1 MTRPARRYTDSGMR
15 WLDEAETLA
24 GPGGDAGP
32 DSLTSVPV
40 EQAAADLAAYLRSYA
55 ADTLV
60 AYDRHGGYGHPDHV
74 ACHHI
79 ARAAAALT
87 GIPLVEVVS
96 EPLLPVPG
104 AEEVALPQWLPAVQ
118 RALGHYAS
126 QLDRRRRGGRPR
138 RRPAPADRDHGLAH
152 RSLSLTE
159 GAEACP
165 LSCRLSWRPAHQP
178 TIASVE
184 RSPDSGVS
192 SGRERETARANGR
205 TATTLRACRQL
216 SRRGSRSS
224 APGRPACSQRQPWSP
239 TPTCGWTSSTGCRPR
254 SGCCA
259 TASLPTTPASRPS
272 PTTLARVFE
281 SERVRFLGLVEF
293 GRDVTAAELVAA
305 YDAVIYAVGAADDR
319 HLGIPGED
327 LPGSRSARQFVAWY
341 SGHPDAEPQPMAGV
355 RDAVVIGVGN
365 VAVDVARILLKEP
378 AALSA
383 TDMPDAVLAALR
395 EAEIEHVWLVGRR
408 GPEHATFTTP
418 ELRELLETPGI
429 GITLTGCDLDAIDDD
444 RPRTPRPRQRRRDR
458 PGRRRI
464 AGHRRPLAA
473 PAVLAPSR
481 SAGRGGPGAGRPLRA
496 DRPAPVPEESVSAA
510 SGRHE
515 GALTV
520 PADLVLRSIGYRGVP
535 LPGVP
540 YDEGRIP
547 NLEGR
552 VLELDGS
559 ARPGE
564 YAVGWIKRGPVGLIG
579 SNKKDAAE
587 TVAHLLEDLA
597 TQPRRH
603 LTDLDAALAA
613 RGVRPSDLEDWRR
626 IDEAE
631 IARGGIRGS
640 ERTKIEAWHDLL
652 DLVRRDAGPA

>member
-1 MTRPARRYTDSGMR
+1 VPEADPRRVAIVGGGPSG
-15 WLDEAETLA
+15 LF
-24 GPGGDAGP
+24 
-32 DSLTSVPV
+32 
-40 EQAAADLAAYLRSYA
+40 
-55 ADTLV
+55 
-60 AYDRHGGYGHPDHV
+60 
-74 ACHHI
+74 
-79 ARAAAALT
+79 AAAALVT
-87 GIPLVEVVS
+87 DPEVRVDIF
-96 EPLLPVPG
+96 
-104 AEEVALPQWLPAVQ
+104 
-118 RALGHYAS
+118 
-126 QLDRRRRGGRPR
+126 DR
-138 RRPAPADRDHGLAH
+138 L
-152 RSLSLTE
+152 
-159 GAEACP
+159 
-165 LSCRLSWRPAHQP
+165 
-178 TIASVE
+178 
-184 RSPDSGVS
+184 
-192 SGRERETARANGR
+192 
-205 TATTLRACRQL
+205 
-216 SRRGSRSS
+216 
-224 APGRPACSQRQPWSP
+224 P
-239 TPTCGWTSSTGCRPR
+239 TPFGLLRYGVAPDH
-254 SGCCA
+254 
-259 TASLPTTPASRPS
+259 ASIKAVAV
-272 PTTLARVFE
+272 TLARVFE

-293 GRDVTAAELVAA
+293 GRDVTAAELVAS

-378 AALSA
+378 SALSD
-383 TDMPDAVLAALR
+383 TDMPDTVLAALR
-395 EAEIEHVWLVGRR
+395 EAEIENVWLVGRR

-429 GITLTGCDLDAIDDD
+429 GITLTGCDLEAIDSSELE
-444 RPRTPRPRQRRRDR
+444 RHARANVSS
-458 PGRRRI
+458 I
-464 AGHRRPLAA
+464 AKAVA
-473 PAVLAPSR
+473 ESPAT
-481 SAGRGGPGAGRPLRA
+481 A
-496 DRPAPVPEESVSAA
+496 DRWLHLLFWHRPAALDGEGRVQAVRFEPTAPPPLPEEP

-603 LTDLDAALAA
+603 LAPAAGSGQGGLDATLAA
-613 RGVRPSDLEDWRR
+613 RGVRPSNLEDWRR

-652 DLVRRDAGPA
+652 DLVRHDAGPA

>member
-1 MTRPARRYTDSGMR
+1 LVLVGYYVEGMPTIEPPR
-15 WLDEAETLA
+15 VAIVGA
-24 GPGGDAGP
+24 GPSG
-32 DSLTSVPV
+32 LF
-40 EQAAADLAAYLRSYA
+40 
-55 ADTLV
+55 
-60 AYDRHGGYGHPDHV
+60 
-74 ACHHI
+74 
-79 ARAAAALT
+79 AAAAL
-87 GIPLVEVVS
+87 
-96 EPLLPVPG
+96 
-104 AEEVALPQWLPAVQ
+104 VAQPDV
-118 RALGHYAS
+118 RVDIF
-126 QLDRRRRGGRPR
+126 DR
-138 RRPAPADRDHGLAH
+138 L
-152 RSLSLTE
+152 
-159 GAEACP
+159 
-165 LSCRLSWRPAHQP
+165 
-178 TIASVE
+178 
-184 RSPDSGVS
+184 
-192 SGRERETARANGR
+192 
-205 TATTLRACRQL
+205 
-216 SRRGSRSS
+216 
-224 APGRPACSQRQPWSP
+224 P
-239 TPTCGWTSSTGCRPR
+239 TPFGLLRYGVAPDH
-254 SGCCA
+254 
-259 TASLPTTPASRPS
+259 ASIKAVA
-272 PTTLARVFE
+272 TTLARVFE

-319 HLGIPGED
+319 RLGIPGED

-341 SGHPDAEPQPMAGV
+341 SGHPDAEAQQLAGV

-378 AALSA
+378 AALSV

-395 EAEIEHVWLVGRR
+395 DAEIRHVWLVGRR

-429 GITLTGCDLDAIDDD
+429 GITLAGCDLDAIDD
-444 RPRTPRPRQRRRDR
+444 
-458 PGRRRI
+458 
-464 AGHRRPLAA
+464 
-473 PAVLAPSR
+473 AVLERHARANVTSIAKAVAESPTT
-481 SAGRGGPGAGRPLRA
+481 A
-496 DRPAPVPEESVSAA
+496 DRWLHLLFWHRPAALDGEGRVQSVRFEPTAPQA
-510 SGRHE
+510 E
-515 GALTV
+515 ALTV

-564 YAVGWIKRGPVGLIG
+564 YVVGWIKRGPVGLIG

-587 TVAHLLEDLA
+587 TVAHLLTDIA
-597 TQPRRH
+597 TQPRRD

-613 RGVRPSDLEDWRR
+613 RGVHPSDLDDWRR

-652 DLVRRDAGPA
+652 ELVRQNVGPA

>member
-1 MTRPARRYTDSGMR
+1 MPTVEPPRVAIVG
-15 WLDEAETLA
+15 A
-24 GPGGDAGP
+24 GPSG
-32 DSLTSVPV
+32 LF
-40 EQAAADLAAYLRSYA
+40 
-55 ADTLV
+55 
-60 AYDRHGGYGHPDHV
+60 
-74 ACHHI
+74 
-79 ARAAAALT
+79 AAAALVT
-87 GIPLVEVVS
+87 DPDVRVDIF
-96 EPLLPVPG
+96 
-104 AEEVALPQWLPAVQ
+104 
-118 RALGHYAS
+118 
-126 QLDRRRRGGRPR
+126 DR
-138 RRPAPADRDHGLAH
+138 L
-152 RSLSLTE
+152 
-159 GAEACP
+159 
-165 LSCRLSWRPAHQP
+165 
-178 TIASVE
+178 
-184 RSPDSGVS
+184 
-192 SGRERETARANGR
+192 
-205 TATTLRACRQL
+205 
-216 SRRGSRSS
+216 
-224 APGRPACSQRQPWSP
+224 P
-239 TPTCGWTSSTGCRPR
+239 TPFGLLRYGVAPDH
-254 SGCCA
+254 
-259 TASLPTTPASRPS
+259 ASIKAVAV
-272 PTTLARVFE
+272 TLARVFE
-281 SERVRFLGLVEF
+281 SDRVRFLGLVEF
-293 GRDVTAAELVAA
+293 GRDVTAAELVAS

-319 HLGIPGED
+319 RLGIPGED

-378 AALSA
+378 DALSA
-383 TDMPDAVLAALR
+383 TDMPDSVLAALR
-395 EAEIEHVWLVGRR
+395 EAEIRNVWLVGRR

-429 GITLTGCDLDAIDDD
+429 GITLTGCDLEAIDSSVLERHARANVASIAKAVAESPVTTD
-444 RPRTPRPRQRRRDR
+444 RWLHVLFWHRPAALDGE
-458 PGRRRI
+458 GRVQAVRFEQT
-464 AGHRRPLAA
+464 A
-473 PAVLAPSR
+473 PAPV
-481 SAGRGGPGAGRPLRA
+481 
-496 DRPAPVPEESVSAA
+496 PVPEESVSGA

-603 LTDLDAALAA
+603 LADLDATLAE

-652 DLVRRDAGPA
+652 DLVRHDAGPA

>member
-1 MTRPARRYTDSGMR
+1 MGMPTHEPPR
-15 WLDEAETLA
+15 VAIVGA
-24 GPGGDAGP
+24 GPSG
-32 DSLTSVPV
+32 LF
-40 EQAAADLAAYLRSYA
+40 
-55 ADTLV
+55 
-60 AYDRHGGYGHPDHV
+60 
-74 ACHHI
+74 
-79 ARAAAALT
+79 AAAAL
-87 GIPLVEVVS
+87 VS
-96 EPLLPVPG
+96 DPDVR
-104 AEEVALPQWLPAVQ
+104 VDIF
-118 RALGHYAS
+118 
-126 QLDRRRRGGRPR
+126 DR
-138 RRPAPADRDHGLAH
+138 L
-152 RSLSLTE
+152 
-159 GAEACP
+159 
-165 LSCRLSWRPAHQP
+165 
-178 TIASVE
+178 
-184 RSPDSGVS
+184 
-192 SGRERETARANGR
+192 
-205 TATTLRACRQL
+205 
-216 SRRGSRSS
+216 
-224 APGRPACSQRQPWSP
+224 P
-239 TPTCGWTSSTGCRPR
+239 TPFGLLRYGVAPDH
-254 SGCCA
+254 
-259 TASLPTTPASRPS
+259 ASIKAVA
-272 PTTLARVFE
+272 TTLARVFE
-281 SERVRFLGLVEF
+281 SDRVRFLGLVEF
-293 GRDVTAAELVAA
+293 GRDVTAAELVAS

-355 RDAVVIGVGN
+355 RDAVIIGVGN

-378 AALSA
+378 SALSV
-383 TDMPDAVLAALR
+383 TDMPDTVLAALR
-395 EAEIEHVWLVGRR
+395 EARIENVWLVGRR

-429 GITLTGCDLDAIDDD
+429 GITLTGCDLEAIDSSVLE
-444 RPRTPRPRQRRRDR
+444 RHARANVAL
-458 PGRRRI
+458 I
-464 AGHRRPLAA
+464 AGAVAESPGTADRWLHLLFWHRPAA
-473 PAVLAPSR
+473 LDGEGRVQAVRLEPTA
-481 SAGRGGPGAGRPLRA
+481 PGAEP
-496 DRPAPVPEESVSAA
+496 
-510 SGRHE
+510 
-515 GALTV
+515 LTV

-603 LTDLDAALAA
+603 LDDLAALDATLAA

-652 DLVRRDAGPA
+652 DLVRHDPGPA

>member
-1 MTRPARRYTDSGMR
+1 MGMPTHEPPR
-15 WLDEAETLA
+15 VAIVGA
-24 GPGGDAGP
+24 GPSG
-32 DSLTSVPV
+32 LF
-40 EQAAADLAAYLRSYA
+40 
-55 ADTLV
+55 
-60 AYDRHGGYGHPDHV
+60 
-74 ACHHI
+74 
-79 ARAAAALT
+79 AAAAL
-87 GIPLVEVVS
+87 VS
-96 EPLLPVPG
+96 DPDVR
-104 AEEVALPQWLPAVQ
+104 VDIF
-118 RALGHYAS
+118 
-126 QLDRRRRGGRPR
+126 DR
-138 RRPAPADRDHGLAH
+138 L
-152 RSLSLTE
+152 
-159 GAEACP
+159 
-165 LSCRLSWRPAHQP
+165 
-178 TIASVE
+178 
-184 RSPDSGVS
+184 
-192 SGRERETARANGR
+192 
-205 TATTLRACRQL
+205 
-216 SRRGSRSS
+216 
-224 APGRPACSQRQPWSP
+224 P
-239 TPTCGWTSSTGCRPR
+239 TPFGLLRYGVAPDH
-254 SGCCA
+254 
-259 TASLPTTPASRPS
+259 ASIKAVA
-272 PTTLARVFE
+272 TTLARVFE
-281 SERVRFLGLVEF
+281 SDRVRFLGLVEF
-293 GRDVTAAELVAA
+293 GRDVTAAELVAS

-355 RDAVVIGVGN
+355 RDAVIIGVGN

-378 AALSA
+378 SALSV
-383 TDMPDAVLAALR
+383 TDMPDTVLAALR
-395 EAEIEHVWLVGRR
+395 EARIENVWLVGRR
-408 GPEHATFTTP
+408 GPEHAAFTTP

-429 GITLTGCDLDAIDDD
+429 GITLTGCDLEAIDSSVLE
-444 RPRTPRPRQRRRDR
+444 RHARANVAL
-458 PGRRRI
+458 I
-464 AGHRRPLAA
+464 AGAVAESPGTADRWLHLLFWHRPAA
-473 PAVLAPSR
+473 LDGEGRVQAVRLEPTA
-481 SAGRGGPGAGRPLRA
+481 PGAEP
-496 DRPAPVPEESVSAA
+496 
-510 SGRHE
+510 
-515 GALTV
+515 LTV

-603 LTDLDAALAA
+603 LDDLAALDATLAA

-652 DLVRRDAGPA
+652 DLVRHDPGPA

>member
-1 MTRPARRYTDSGMR
+1 MRTVLTAYYVEGMPTDEPRRVAIVG
-15 WLDEAETLA
+15 A
-24 GPGGDAGP
+24 GPAG
-32 DSLTSVPV
+32 L
-40 EQAAADLAAYLRSYA
+40 Y
-55 ADTLV
+55 
-60 AYDRHGGYGHPDHV
+60 
-74 ACHHI
+74 
-79 ARAAAALT
+79 AAAALVT
-87 GIPLVEVVS
+87 D
-96 EPLLPVPG
+96 
-104 AEEVALPQWLPAVQ
+104 PAV
-118 RALGHYAS
+118 RVDIY
-126 QLDRRRRGGRPR
+126 DR
-138 RRPAPADRDHGLAH
+138 L
-152 RSLSLTE
+152 
-159 GAEACP
+159 
-165 LSCRLSWRPAHQP
+165 
-178 TIASVE
+178 
-184 RSPDSGVS
+184 
-192 SGRERETARANGR
+192 
-205 TATTLRACRQL
+205 
-216 SRRGSRSS
+216 
-224 APGRPACSQRQPWSP
+224 P
-239 TPTCGWTSSTGCRPR
+239 TPFGLLRYGVAPDH
-254 SGCCA
+254 
-259 TASLPTTPASRPS
+259 ASIKAVA
-272 PTTLARVFE
+272 TTLARVFE
-281 SERVRFLGLVEF
+281 SDRVRFLGLVEF

-319 HLGIPGED
+319 RLGIPGED
-327 LPGSRSARQFVAWY
+327 LVGSRSARQFVAWY

-378 AALSA
+378 AALSV
-383 TDMPDAVLAALR
+383 TDMPDSVLAALR
-395 EAEIEHVWLVGRR
+395 EAEVGNVWLVGRR

-429 GITLTGCDLDAIDDD
+429 GITLTGCDLEAIDESVLE
-444 RPRTPRPRQRRRDR
+444 RHARANVASLARAV
-458 PGRRRI
+458 
-464 AGHRRPLAA
+464 AGS
-473 PAVLAPSR
+473 PAVADRWLHLLFWHRPTALDGE
-481 SAGRGGPGAGRPLRA
+481 GRVEAVRFEPTAPGAEA
-496 DRPAPVPEESVSAA
+496 I
-510 SGRHE
+510 
-515 GALTV
+515 TV

-579 SNKKDAAE
+579 SNRKDAAE

-631 IARGGIRGS
+631 IDRGSIRGS

-652 DLVRRDAGPA
+652 DLVRHDAGPA

>member
-1 MTRPARRYTDSGMR
+1 MPTVEPPRVAIVGGGPSG
-15 WLDEAETLA
+15 LF
-24 GPGGDAGP
+24 
-32 DSLTSVPV
+32 
-40 EQAAADLAAYLRSYA
+40 
-55 ADTLV
+55 
-60 AYDRHGGYGHPDHV
+60 
-74 ACHHI
+74 
-79 ARAAAALT
+79 AAAALVT
-87 GIPLVEVVS
+87 DPDVRVDIF
-96 EPLLPVPG
+96 
-104 AEEVALPQWLPAVQ
+104 
-118 RALGHYAS
+118 
-126 QLDRRRRGGRPR
+126 DR
-138 RRPAPADRDHGLAH
+138 L
-152 RSLSLTE
+152 
-159 GAEACP
+159 
-165 LSCRLSWRPAHQP
+165 
-178 TIASVE
+178 
-184 RSPDSGVS
+184 
-192 SGRERETARANGR
+192 
-205 TATTLRACRQL
+205 
-216 SRRGSRSS
+216 
-224 APGRPACSQRQPWSP
+224 P
-239 TPTCGWTSSTGCRPR
+239 TPFGLLRYGVAPDH
-254 SGCCA
+254 
-259 TASLPTTPASRPS
+259 ASIKAVAV
-272 PTTLARVFE
+272 TLARVFE
-281 SERVRFLGLVEF
+281 SDRVRFLGLVEF
-293 GRDVTAAELVAA
+293 GRDVTAAELVAS

-378 AALSA
+378 SALSD
-383 TDMPDAVLAALR
+383 TDMPDTVLAALR
-395 EAEIEHVWLVGRR
+395 EAEIENVWLVGRR
-408 GPEHATFTTP
+408 GPEHATFTTT

-429 GITLTGCDLDAIDDD
+429 GITLSGCDLGAIDSAELE
-444 RPRTPRPRQRRRDR
+444 RHARANVAS
-458 PGRRRI
+458 I
-464 AGHRRPLAA
+464 AK
-473 PAVLAPSR
+473 AVAESPVT
-481 SAGRGGPGAGRPLRA
+481 A
-496 DRPAPVPEESVSAA
+496 DRWLHLLFWHRPAALDGE
-510 SGRHE
+510 GRVQAVRFEQTAPGHE

-603 LTDLDAALAA
+603 LADLDATLAA

-652 DLVRRDAGPA
+652 DLVRHEVGPA

>member
-1 MTRPARRYTDSGMR
+1 MLLRVDEGLRATTLKAMPTVEPPRVAIVGGGPSG
-15 WLDEAETLA
+15 LF
-24 GPGGDAGP
+24 
-32 DSLTSVPV
+32 
-40 EQAAADLAAYLRSYA
+40 
-55 ADTLV
+55 
-60 AYDRHGGYGHPDHV
+60 
-74 ACHHI
+74 
-79 ARAAAALT
+79 AAAAL
-87 GIPLVEVVS
+87 VS
-96 EPLLPVPG
+96 DPDVR
-104 AEEVALPQWLPAVQ
+104 VDIF
-118 RALGHYAS
+118 
-126 QLDRRRRGGRPR
+126 DR
-138 RRPAPADRDHGLAH
+138 L
-152 RSLSLTE
+152 
-159 GAEACP
+159 
-165 LSCRLSWRPAHQP
+165 
-178 TIASVE
+178 
-184 RSPDSGVS
+184 
-192 SGRERETARANGR
+192 
-205 TATTLRACRQL
+205 
-216 SRRGSRSS
+216 
-224 APGRPACSQRQPWSP
+224 P
-239 TPTCGWTSSTGCRPR
+239 TPFGLLRYGVAPDH
-254 SGCCA
+254 
-259 TASLPTTPASRPS
+259 ASIKAVAV
-272 PTTLARVFE
+272 TLARVFE

-293 GRDVTAAELVAA
+293 GRDVTAAELVAS

-378 AALSA
+378 SALSV
-383 TDMPDAVLAALR
+383 TDMPDTVLAALR
-395 EAEIEHVWLVGRR
+395 EAEIENVWLVGRR

-429 GITLTGCDLDAIDDD
+429 GITLTGCDLEAIDSSDLE
-444 RPRTPRPRQRRRDR
+444 RHARANVAS
-458 PGRRRI
+458 I
-464 AGHRRPLAA
+464 AKAVAESPVTAHRWLH
-473 PAVLAPSR
+473 L
-481 SAGRGGPGAGRPLRA
+481 LFWH
-496 DRPAPVPEESVSAA
+496 RPAALDGE
-510 SGRHE
+510 GRVQAVRFEQTAPGHE

-587 TVAHLLEDLA
+587 TVAHLLDDLA
-597 TQPRRH
+597 TQPRRQ
-603 LTDLDAALAA
+603 LADLDATLAA

-631 IARGGIRGS
+631 ISRGGIRGS

-652 DLVRRDAGPA
+652 DLVRHDTGPA

>member
-1 MTRPARRYTDSGMR
+1 MSTVEPPRVAIVG
-15 WLDEAETLA
+15 A
-24 GPGGDAGP
+24 GPSG
-32 DSLTSVPV
+32 LF
-40 EQAAADLAAYLRSYA
+40 
-55 ADTLV
+55 
-60 AYDRHGGYGHPDHV
+60 
-74 ACHHI
+74 
-79 ARAAAALT
+79 AAAAL
-87 GIPLVEVVS
+87 VS
-96 EPLLPVPG
+96 DPDVR
-104 AEEVALPQWLPAVQ
+104 VDIF
-118 RALGHYAS
+118 
-126 QLDRRRRGGRPR
+126 DR
-138 RRPAPADRDHGLAH
+138 L
-152 RSLSLTE
+152 
-159 GAEACP
+159 
-165 LSCRLSWRPAHQP
+165 
-178 TIASVE
+178 
-184 RSPDSGVS
+184 
-192 SGRERETARANGR
+192 
-205 TATTLRACRQL
+205 
-216 SRRGSRSS
+216 
-224 APGRPACSQRQPWSP
+224 P
-239 TPTCGWTSSTGCRPR
+239 TPFGLLRYGVAPDH
-254 SGCCA
+254 
-259 TASLPTTPASRPS
+259 ASIKAVAV
-272 PTTLARVFE
+272 TLARVFD

-293 GRDVTAAELVAA
+293 GRDVTAAELLAS

-378 AALSA
+378 SALSV
-383 TDMPDAVLAALR
+383 TDMPDAVLATLR
-395 EAEIEHVWLVGRR
+395 EAEIENVWLVGRR

-429 GITLTGCDLDAIDDD
+429 GISLTGCDLEAIDSSVLERHARANVASIAKAVAESPTAAD
-444 RPRTPRPRQRRRDR
+444 RWLHLLFWHRPAALDGE
-458 PGRRRI
+458 GRVQAVRFEQT
-464 AGHRRPLAA
+464 A
-473 PAVLAPSR
+473 PAPV
-481 SAGRGGPGAGRPLRA
+481 
-496 DRPAPVPEESVSAA
+496 PVPEESVSGRPSRQTTSQAQSSS
-510 SGRHE
+510 SGLAERHE

-603 LTDLDAALAA
+603 LSDLDATLAA

-652 DLVRRDAGPA
+652 DLVRHDAGPA